1 MNTSNTRTNI
11 VLDDSLVERAM
22 QKANVYT
29 KREAVEAALKA
40 FVRLPDWDF
49 ALSLRGSNLVH
60 NDYDPIDEPSI
71 TIMKARKPVE
81 PSQNIRIARPV
92 TRASAKRKPALA

>member
-1 MNTSNTRTNI
+1 
-11 VLDDSLVERAM
+11 M

-40 FVRLPDWDF
+40 FVRAPDWDF

-60 NDYDPIDEPSI
+60 HDYDPIDEPSI
-71 TIMKARKPVE
+71 TIMKARKPAE
-81 PSQNIRIARPV
+81 PSQSIRIARPV
-92 TRASAKRKPALA
+92 TRASTKRKPALA